1 MRTRAGQWLLLV
13 VALTLAAARLGG
25 PQPVLAQNDAQQVT
39 AAQGEPVVTTIH
51 RESNLVLVDSV
62 VTDKKNH
69 YIEDL
74 KATDFHVF
82 DNNEEQKIISFTGPG
97 PAGTGSTVAPHAP
110 GQRRYMVLFF
120 DDSTMGLADQARARK
135 AAAQFVDKTAS
146 QDREMA
152 VVEFTGVFRL
162 VQNFTDN
169 SDLLARAVGSVK
181 VAAVNPNDTSASPS
195 AAIASSSINTPP
207 ATVIGNPAAIGT
219 AGGFS
224 LNTVAGDFGARDLLF
239 ALRDV
244 IKLLA
249 PIPGR
254 KTLIL
259 FSAGFVLD
267 DILMPELTAT
277 IDAANK
283 ANVAI
288 YPLDVRGLFTG
299 MPDATSSL
307 QLPPGLIN
315 SDSRKPDSH
324 PDYPHYNGL
333 LALLWPQHGGGGG
346 GGTAG
351 GGTAG
356 GGAGGGGGRGGGGP
370 VGGGGISGGGVGGGG
385 RGGTG
390 GTGSTGGTGGGRGG
404 TGGTGGTG
412 GGRGG
417 NGGTGNGGRGGAG
430 GTGGGRGGAGG
441 GIYTGPGA
449 VNTLYGNPNF
459 LPNANIM
466 FPTQATATQD
476 VLYALANGT
485 GGFPILNNNDFLA
498 GLDRIAHE
506 LDEYYTLGYAPS
518 DLSHDGSY
526 HTIKVKV
533 DTKGLEV
540 RARNGYYDTRGV
552 DALAGKPQ
560 GKALEAE
567 LAGGQA
573 GSTHLA
579 AEASYFYTAANDA
592 LVNVALALPSDAFNF
607 EKEKKRFT
615 CDITILGVAYRPD
628 GSVAARFSDSRSL
641 DFDKQQ
647 YKDFANTGFTYRSG
661 FDIAPGQY
669 TLKIAVGTGGN
680 GAARQDIPIAVQPYN
695 GNQFSISGV
704 MLSNQFQSVAHS
716 AVSLDE
722 ALLEDQKTFV
732 AQGVEIQPSASNS
745 FKAGQ
750 QLALYVEVYEPALT
764 AAAAPTVQLQ
774 YEVINVKTNAPVATD
789 AAPLANF
796 VKAGNPVIP
805 VGLPIRTEGFQAGQ
819 YEVEVLA
826 SDSSGNRSPVQRAT
840 FTLN

>member
-1 MRTRAGQWLLLV
+1 MNTRAGQYVLLV
-13 VALTLAAARLGG
+13 AFLALGATRLGA
-25 PQPVLAQNDAQQVT
+25 PQPMLAQNDAQQVA
-39 AAQGEPVVTTIH
+39 AAQGQPVITTIH
-51 RESNLVLVDSV
+51 KESNLVLVDTV
-62 VTDKKNH
+62 VTDKKDH

-74 KATDFHVF
+74 KPTDFHVF
-82 DNNEEQKIISFTGPG
+82 DNNEEQKIISFTGPS
-97 PAGTGSTVAPHAP
+97 PAGAGGTIAPHAP
-110 GQRRYMVLFF
+110 GQRRYIVLFF
-120 DDSTMGLADQARARK
+120 DNSTMGLADQARARK

-169 SDLLARAVGSVK
+169 SDLLARAVGGTKPGS
-181 VAAVNPNDTSASPS
+181 VNPNDTSSSPS
-195 AAIASSSINTPP
+195 AAIAASAINAP
-207 ATVIGNPAAIGT
+207 APGMIGNPMAIST
-219 AGGFS
+219 AGGYS

-249 PIPGR
+249 DIPGR
-254 KTLIL
+254 KTMIL
-259 FSAGFVLD
+259 FSAGFILD

-299 MPDATSSL
+299 LPDATSSL
-307 QLPPGLIN
+307 QPPPGSVN
-315 SDSRKPDSH
+315 PAGSRPASY
-324 PDYPHYNGL
+324 PDYPHFSGL

-346 GGTAG
+346 GAPSG
-351 GGTAG
+351 GGG
-356 GGAGGGGGRGGGGP
+356 VGSGGGGGRGGGGL
-370 VGGGGISGGGVGGGG
+370 GGGGGVGGTSGGGG
-385 RGGTG
+385 RGG
-390 GTGSTGGTGGGRGG
+390 S
-404 TGGTGGTG
+404 GGTGGTG
-412 GGRGG
+412 GG
-417 NGGTGNGGRGGAG
+417 GRGGSGGTG
-430 GTGGGRGGAGG
+430 GTGGGGRGGSGGTGG
-441 GIYTGPGA
+441 GGRGGGGGTFTGPAA

-459 LPNANIM
+459 MPNQNIM
-466 FPTQATATQD
+466 FPTQVTATQD

-485 GGFPILNNNDFLA
+485 GGFPIVNNNDLLA
-498 GLDRIAHE
+498 GLDRIGHD

-518 DLSHDGSY
+518 DLSHNGTY
-526 HTIKVKV
+526 HSIKVKV

-540 RARNGYYDTRGV
+540 RARNGYYDTKGV
-552 DALAGKPQ
+552 DALAGKPE
-560 GKALEAE
+560 GKSLEAQ
-567 LAGGQA
+567 LAGAQA
-573 GSTHLA
+573 GSAHLS

-607 EKEKKRFT
+607 EKEKKNYK
-615 CDITILGVAYRPD
+615 CDVTILGVAYRAD

-647 YKDFANTGFTYRSG
+647 YKDFGNTGFTYRSG

-680 GAARQDIPIAVQPYN
+680 SAAKQDLPIVVQPYN

-704 MLSNQFQSVAHS
+704 MLSNQFQPVAQS

-732 AQGVEIQPSASNS
+732 AQGMEIQPSASNS

-750 QLALYVEVYEPALT
+750 QLALYVEVYEPELT
-764 AAAAPTVQLQ
+764 SSAAPTVQLQ
-774 YEVINVKTNAPVATD
+774 YEVINQKTNQPVASD
-789 AAPLANF
+789 AAPLTSF
-796 VKAGNPVIP
+796 IKAGNPVIP
-805 VGLPIRTEGFQAGQ
+805 VGLAIKTQGFEAGQ

-826 SDSSGNRSPVQRAT
+826 SDSIGSRSPVQRAT

>member
-1 MRTRAGQWLLLV
+1 MRRRARQWTTLLIAILALSGTRI
-13 VALTLAAARLGG
+13 GG
-25 PQPVLAQNDAQQVT
+25 PRPMLAQNDAAGVA
-39 AAQGEPVVTTIH
+39 AAQGQPVVTTIH
-51 RESNLVLVDSV
+51 KESNLVLVDTV
-62 VTDKKNH
+62 VTDKKDH
-69 YIEDL
+69 YVEDL
-74 KATDFHVF
+74 KPQDFHIF
-82 DNNEEQKIISFTGPG
+82 DNNEEQKIISFNG
-97 PAGTGSTVAPHAP
+97 PAPAGSGGIAAPHAP
-110 GQRRYMVLFF
+110 GQRRYIVLFF

-146 QDREMA
+146 QEREMA
-152 VVEFTGVFRL
+152 VVEFTGTFRL

-181 VAAVNPNDTSASPS
+181 AGAVNPNETTASV
-195 AAIASSSINTPP
+195 AASTGLPASMIP
-207 ATVIGNPAAIGT
+207 NPAAIST
-219 AGGFS
+219 VGGYS

-254 KTLIL
+254 KTMVL
-259 FSAGFVLD
+259 FSAGFMLD
-267 DILMPELTAT
+267 DLLMPELTAT

-307 QLPPGLIN
+307 RLPSGWLA
-315 SDSRKPDSH
+315 PDRNQPNPY
-324 PDYPHYNGL
+324 PDYPHYSGL
-333 LALLWPQHGGGGG
+333 LALLMPQRGAGGGG
-346 GGTAG
+346 A
-351 GGTAG
+351 AG
-356 GGAGGGGGRGGGGP
+356 GGAGGGGG
-370 VGGGGISGGGVGGGG
+370 VGGGGGRGAGGVGGGG
-385 RGGTG
+385 VGGAGGAGGGRGGAGGAGGTG
-390 GTGSTGGTGGGRGG
+390 GSGGGRGG

-417 NGGTGNGGRGGAG
+417 SGGTGS
-430 GTGGGRGGAGG
+430 GGGRGGAGG
-441 GIYTGPGA
+441 GRGGAGGGTATGPGA

-459 LPNANIM
+459 LPNANIPQ
-466 FPTQATATQD
+466 FPASLATATQD

-498 GLDRIAHE
+498 GLDRIGHE

-526 HTIKVKV
+526 HRIKVSV

-540 RARNGYYDTRGV
+540 RARNGYYDTKGI
-552 DALAGKPQ
+552 DALAGKAE
-560 GKALEAE
+560 GKTLEAQ
-567 LAGGQA
+567 LAGSQP
-573 GSTHLA
+573 GSAHMT

-607 EKEKKRFT
+607 EKEKKT
-615 CDITILGVAYRPD
+615 YKCDVTILGVAYRPD

-641 DFDKQQ
+641 GFDKKE
-647 YKDFANTGFTYRSG
+647 YKEFSETGFTYRSG

-669 TLKIAVGTGGN
+669 SLKIAVGTGGN
-680 GAARQDIPIAVQPYN
+680 GVAKQEIPVTVQPYT
-695 GNQFSISGV
+695 GSQFAMSGV
-704 MLSNQFQSVAHS
+704 MLSSQFQPVSQS

-732 AQGVEIQPSASNS
+732 AQGMEIQPSASNS

-750 QLALYVEVYEPALT
+750 TLALYVEVYEPQLT
-764 AAAAPTVQLQ
+764 SSAAPTVQLQ
-774 YEVINVKTNAPVATD
+774 YEVINTKTNLPVASS
-789 AAPLANF
+789 AAPLTSF
-796 VKAGNPVIP
+796 VKAGSPVIP

-826 SDSSGNRSPVQRAT
+826 SDSTGGRAPVQRAT